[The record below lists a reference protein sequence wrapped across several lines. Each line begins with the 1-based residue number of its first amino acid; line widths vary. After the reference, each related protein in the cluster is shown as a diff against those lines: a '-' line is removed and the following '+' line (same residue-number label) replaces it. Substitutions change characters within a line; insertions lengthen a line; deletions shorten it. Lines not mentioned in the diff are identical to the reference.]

1 MNVIFK
7 DLNLSEI
14 FSKVVSNRAVQNVSK
29 FINNNKILVK
39 VVCVCLVCATM
50 VGISVTAAGITFGY
64 DVECDGKIIATV
76 RDASVLEKAKNL
88 ASRSVEKE
96 SIQKAIVKPQLAV
109 TLTVA
114 DKLDN
119 AESVANAIIENSEKI
134 VLGSALKVNGE
145 IVACVISGDLES
157 ALEARK
163 NAYNKEGL
171 ENNSSFV
178 DSIEIESGYYLKKDV
193 VEAEAVNDIINALQ
207 VKTVS
212 TVVTD
217 SSVAFKTTKVKT
229 DTQYLG
235 YYKVTSKGKNGV
247 NRKTEQV
254 EFVNGVET
262 ARTLISQETVSAPIN
277 EVITVG
283 TAKAVIS
290 ATEKSNVT
298 SDGFICPIS
307 KGKYVISAYYGD
319 GRNHKGIDLAADK
332 GVAIFAVSAGTVTYA
347 GYDSDFGYNII
358 IDHGNGIKTRYAH
371 ASAMCVSKGQSVSQG
386 DMIAA
391 VGSTGRSTG
400 NHLHFE
406 IIVNGKRV
414 NPAPYLGF

>member
-14 FSKVVSNRAVQNVSK
+14 FSKAVSNRAVQNVSK

-39 VVCVCLVCATM
+39 VVCVCLLCAMM
-50 VGISVTAAGITFGY
+50 VSISVTAAGITFGY

-119 AESVANAIIENSEKI
+119 AEAVANAIIENSEKI

-145 IVACVISGDLES
+145 IVACVVSGDLES

-163 NAYNKEGL
+163 NSYNKEGL
-171 ENNSSFV
+171 ENSSCFV
-178 DSIEIESGYYLKKDV
+178 DSIDIESGYYLKDDV
-193 VEAEAVNDIINALQ
+193 VEADAVNDIINALQ

-235 YYKVTSKGKNGV
+235 YYKVTTAGKNGV

-254 EFVNGVET
+254 EFINGVET
-262 ARTLISQETVSAPIN
+262 ARTLVSQEVVSAPVN

-283 TAKAVIS
+283 TAKAVIG
-290 ATEKSNVT
+290 ATEKANVT

-319 GRNHKGIDLAADK
+319 GRNHKGLDLAADK

-371 ASAMCVSKGQSVSQG
+371 ASAMCVSKGQNVSQG
-386 DMIAA
+386 DMIAT

-406 IIVNGKRV
+406 IIVNGNRV

>member
-7 DLNLSEI
+7 NLNLKEFLNKAISC
-14 FSKVVSNRAVQNVSK
+14 SAVKNVLK
-29 FINNNKILVK
+29 FINNNKILVRI
-39 VVCVCLVCATM
+39 VCVCLVCVTM
-50 VGISVTAAGITFGY
+50 VSISVTAAGITFGY

-76 RDASVLEKAKNL
+76 RDMSVLESAKNI
-88 ASRSVEKE
+88 AAENVGE
-96 SIQKAIVKPQLAV
+96 SDVKKAIIEPSLAV

-114 DKLDN
+114 DKLDS
-119 AESVANAIIENSEKI
+119 AETVANAIIENSDKI

-145 IVACVISGDLES
+145 ILACVVSEGLET

-163 NAYNKEGL
+163 NAYNKA
-171 ENNSSFV
+171 NSDTVSSFV
-178 DSIEIESGYYLKKDV
+178 DKIEIESGYYLKEDV
-193 VEAEAVNDIINALQ
+193 VDIAAVEDIVASLK

-217 SSVAFKTTKVKT
+217 TAVAYKTKKVKT

-235 YYKVTSKGKNGV
+235 YYKVTTAGKKGL

-254 EFVNGVET
+254 ECINGVET
-262 ARTLISQETVSAPIN
+262 ARTLISDVVVSEPVN

-290 ATEKSNVT
+290 ASEKANVT

-307 KGKYVISAYYGD
+307 KGKYTISAYYGD
-319 GRNHKGIDLAADK
+319 GRNHRGLDLAADK
-332 GVAIFAVSAGTVTYA
+332 GVAIFAVSAGKVTYA
-347 GYDSDFGYNII
+347 GYDSDYGYNII

-371 ASAMCVSKGQSVSQG
+371 ASALCVSKGQTVSQG

-391 VGSTGRSTG
+391 VGNTGRSTG

-406 IIVNGKRV
+406 IIVNEKRV
-414 NPAPYLGF
+414 NPAPYLGL

>member
-88 ASRSVEKE
+88 ACRSVEKE
-96 SIQKAIVKPQLAV
+96 SIQKAIVKPKLAV

-134 VLGSALKVNGE
+134 VHGSALKVNGE
-145 IVACVISGDLES
+145 IVACVMSGDLES

-171 ENNSSFV
+171 ESSSCFV
-178 DSIEIESGYYLKKDV
+178 DSIEIESGYYLKDDL
-193 VEAEAVNDIINALQ
+193 VEAEAVNDIINTLQ

-217 SSVAFKTTKVKT
+217 SSVDYKTTKVKT

-235 YYKVTSKGKNGV
+235 YYKVTTAGKKGI

-254 EFVNGVET
+254 EFINGVET
-262 ARTLISQETVSAPIN
+262 ARTLISDVVVSAPVN

-290 ATEKSNVT
+290 ASEKANVT

-307 KGKYVISAYYGD
+307 KGKYVITSYYGG
-319 GRNHKGIDLAADK
+319 GRNHKGIDLAANK

-347 GYDSDFGYNII
+347 GFDSDYGYNII

-406 IIVNGKRV
+406 IIINGKRV